1 MATVFSKLDWHYVAT
16 VSTLV
21 GSEDAQIQAP
31 SPYQAGIS
39 LTGQPLLRVGARGL
53 VRETRLG

>member
-1 MATVFSKLDWHYVAT
+1 MATVFSKLDWYYVAT

-21 GSEDAQIQAP
+21 GSEDPETQAP

-39 LTGQPLLRVGARGL
+39 LVGQPLLHIGARGL